1 MTRAKQIK
9 KPYVR
14 NIHSVRVRLKAK
26 MVGVTGLKP
35 ATSRSQTA
43 RAINCATPR
52 YVLYHTGDHSLPEQ
66 NMVGVTGLEPATSPS
81 RTVRATK
88 LRHTPRYKTLP
99 SYHTIWR
106 LVYCLAAKTEA
117 LTNKY
122 TAILGLHPR
131 NKPLSEYHYRI
142 AWYFMTW
149 CDPLYA
155 LGGTISALSTS
166 HAVGY
171 AVPDSNV

>member
-1 MTRAKQIK
+1 
-9 KPYVR
+9 
-14 NIHSVRVRLKAK
+14 

-52 YVLYHTGDHSLPEQ
+52 YVLYHTGDHSLPRQ
-66 NMVGVTGLEPATSPS
+66 NMVGVTGFEPATSPS

-99 SYHTIWR
+99 SYHTIEQ
-106 LVYCLAAKTEA
+106 LVYCSYHQSQRATHKYKASLRLFNPSNVNATHVS
-117 LTNKY
+117 TNFVCYKMRRDMY
-122 TAILGLHPR
+122 
-131 NKPLSEYHYRI
+131 
-142 AWYFMTW
+142 
-149 CDPLYA
+149 YA

-171 AVPDSNV
+171 AMPGSNV

>member
-52 YVLYHTGDHSLPEQ
+52 YALYHTGDHSLPGQ
-66 NMVGVTGLEPATSPS
+66 NMVGVTGFEPATSPS

-106 LVYCLAAKTEA
+106 LVYCLAIKTNI
-117 LTNKY
+117 LTPQAQGRLRY
-122 TAILGLHPR
+122 
-131 NKPLSEYHYRI
+131 LSKK
-142 AWYFMTW
+142 
-149 CDPLYA
+149 L
-155 LGGTISALSTS
+155 
-166 HAVGY
+166 
-171 AVPDSNV
+171 

>member
-1 MTRAKQIK
+1 
-9 KPYVR
+9 
-14 NIHSVRVRLKAK
+14 
-26 MVGVTGLKP
+26 MVGVTGLK
-35 ATSRSQTA
+35 
-43 RAINCATPR
+43 
-52 YVLYHTGDHSLPEQ
+52 
-66 NMVGVTGLEPATSPS
+66 PATSPS

-122 TAILGLHPR
+122 TVILGLHPR

>member
-52 YVLYHTGDHSLPEQ
+52 YALYHTGDHSLPGQ
-66 NMVGVTGLEPATSPS
+66 NMVGVTGFEPATSPS
-81 RTVRATK
+81 RTVRATE
-88 LRHTPRYKTLP
+88 LRHTPTLKN
-99 SYHTIWR
+99 SI
-106 LVYCLAAKTEA
+106 K
-117 LTNKY
+117 LTD
-122 TAILGLHPR
+122 IFVQL
-131 NKPLSEYHYRI
+131 
-142 AWYFMTW
+142 
-149 CDPLYA
+149 
-155 LGGTISALSTS
+155 
-166 HAVGY
+166 
-171 AVPDSNV
+171 